1 MRADVIKN
9 SEKVVVVVVVVG
21 LFHFHSVDGELLA
34 KDWGRG
40 SLPFCVYLL
49 KKSVSFLCRTGV
61 RNQSGQKD

>member
-1 MRADVIKN
+1 VRADVIKN
-9 SEKVVVVVVVVG
+9 SENAVVVVVVVVG

-49 KKSVSFLCRTGV
+49 KKRLLPL
-61 RNQSGQKD
+61 